1 MNRSSQSRRSER
13 SGSLFRAFSSYLR
26 SASASSVV
34 STVRSAGASVASSIL
49 PSDED
54 DRNREQVQWAGFDKL
69 ELGRGNIRHVLLL
82 AYTNGFQ
89 VWDIE
94 DADDVHEIVSKRD
107 APVAFLKIQP
117 RPITLD
123 TEDSKFKDVLPLL
136 LVVTSDATVTEGGYA
151 KSGGSLPQPGSSSFV
166 PTVVRFYSLRNH
178 TYVDEL
184 RFRSA
189 IYSVRCSPRII
200 AVALE
205 TQICCFD
212 AATLGNSFS
221 VLTYPIPQGAQG
233 PGCVNIGY
241 GPMDVGPRWL
251 AYAANHALVSNNG
264 RASPQSL
271 SLSTSPLNGNLV
283 AHYAKESSKQIAAGI
298 VTLGDMG
305 YKTLTKYCSELLTDG
320 GSSPGSGSPHWK
332 NNTNALV
339 GHAYEPEHAGM
350 VIVKDYVTKAVI
362 AQFRAHKSP
371 LSVLCFDPSGTL
383 LVTASVHGHNLNVFR
398 IMPSPLGNSSSSML
412 FNVHASHVHL
422 YKLHRGLTNAVI
434 QDISFS
440 DDSRSIAISSSR
452 GTSHLFA
459 ISPFGGVVG
468 RRTHEGALVNVSM
481 GSSLA
486 QGSTRYWW
494 SSSRLLKYDP
504 QFPPPPPITLC
515 DVHKIKNGNDG
526 WCSTISGAAAAAT
539 GRSNISSGAVAA
551 VFHNGGGQ
559 NFQSQL
565 GYSDIRNQLWVFCPS
580 GHVIRYA
587 LCPYAATDALHCS
600 NSPEIGASSCG
611 ASQAEDSSGFVEPLQ
626 KWDLGRKS
634 NWVERENNIDRLS
647 GRRVEKENTAAL
659 TGYGGG
665 EILAHSGDNEQL
677 EKEMIITE
685 EKRRWYLSNAEV
697 HMHQERPPIWTKP
710 EMYFHVI
717 LSETSEEERNVKG
730 GHDGEVEIEKF
741 PTRVIEARRKDL
753 VPVFDHLKKQVNL
766 ERNIVPDRF
775 PDTPNL
781 QINQLRHSTGNEM
794 LGINVECAKIDNSNS
809 GFSRG
814 SESCISDM
822 LVQTTDLQNL
832 NSHHAFEHHIQG
844 PASKES
850 EDIFGSSR
858 SLKLI
863 NHFSIGSLSSQLTKY
878 PTIESPHLTNY
889 PTIDTIESPHLTN
902 YPMNELPHVDIPR
915 GGRGDACKVQAL
927 EDFIVMDGDSK
938 ILSMHGYGFGK
949 QDSIKCDSGDSG
961 VTYEEHVS
969 GLVSQAAPNGS
980 QTLCSDDNS
989 DSFGSN
995 PWDGGAEGET
1005 ISPSSVLQSTSISKQ
1020 HLHEIHMLQGNLK
1033 FQLQDEYVTVKDARS
1048 ADSHNKDCIS
1058 TGGENGEDALEGAMF
1073 PLCEED

>member
-49 PSDED
+49 PSDDD
-54 DRNREQVQWAGFDKL
+54 DRHREQVQWAGFDKL
-69 ELGRGNIRHVLLL
+69 ELGRGIIRHVLLL

-123 TEDSKFKDVLPLL
+123 TEDNKFKDVFPLL
-136 LVVTSDATVTEGGYA
+136 LVVTSDAIVTEGGYS
-151 KSGGSLPQPGSSSFV
+151 KSGGSLPQSGGSSFV
-166 PTVVRFYSLRNH
+166 PTVVRFYSLRSH

-271 SLSTSPLNGNLV
+271 SLSSSPLNGNLV

-305 YKTLTKYCSELLTDG
+305 YKTLTKYCSELLTEG

-350 VIVKDYVTKAVI
+350 VIVKDYVSKAVI
-362 AQFRAHKSP
+362 AQFKAHKSP
-371 LSVLCFDPSGTL
+371 LSALCFDPSGTL

-398 IMPSPLGNSSSSML
+398 IMPSPLGNSSSSTI
-412 FNVHASHVHL
+412 FNVNASHVHL

-440 DDSRSIAISSSR
+440 DDSRCIAISSSR

-468 RRTHEGALVNVSM
+468 RRTHEGALMNVSM

-539 GRSNISSGAVAA
+539 GRSNISSGAVAT
-551 VFHNGGGQ
+551 VFHNGRGQ
-559 NFQSQL
+559 NLQSQL

-587 LCPYAATDALHCS
+587 LSPHAATDALRCS
-600 NSPEIGASSCG
+600 NSPEIGAGSCG

-626 KWDLGRKS
+626 KWDLCRKS
-634 NWVERENNIDRLS
+634 NWVEREHSIDRLN
-647 GRRVEKENTAAL
+647 GTRVEKENAAAL
-659 TGYGGG
+659 AGYGDG

-710 EMYFHVI
+710 EIYFHVI
-717 LSETSEEERNVKG
+717 MSEISEEECDVKG

-753 VPVFDHLKKQVNL
+753 VPVFDHLRKQVNL

-781 QINQLRHSTGNEM
+781 QINQLRHCTENEI
-794 LGINVECAKIDNSNS
+794 LGIDADCAKIDHSS
-809 GFSRG
+809 SG
-814 SESCISDM
+814 SESHISDL
-822 LVQTTDLQNL
+822 LVQTRDLQNL
-832 NSHHAFEHHIQG
+832 NSQRAFEHHIHG

-863 NHFSIGSLSSQLTKY
+863 NHFSNGSLSSQLTKY
-878 PTIESPHLTNY
+878 PTVESPHLTNYPMIESPHLTNY
-889 PTIDTIESPHLTN
+889 PIIES
-902 YPMNELPHVDIPR
+902 PHVDIPR
-915 GGRGDACKVQAL
+915 GGRGDSCKAQAL
-927 EDFIVMDGDSK
+927 GGFSVTDGDQK

-949 QDSIKCDSGDSG
+949 QDSIKCDSDESG
-961 VTYEEHVS
+961 VTYEERAS
-969 GLVSQAAPNGS
+969 GVVSQEATNGS

-1033 FQLQDEYVTVKDARS
+1033 FQLQDEYVTVKDAKTT
-1048 ADSHNKDCIS
+1048 DSHNKDCIS
-1058 TGGENGEDALEGAMF
+1058 TGGENVDDALEGALF
-1073 PLCEED
+1073 PLSEEE

>member
-1 MNRSSQSRRSER
+1 MSRSSQSRRSER

-49 PSDED
+49 PSDDD
-54 DRNREQVQWAGFDKL
+54 DRHREQVQWAGFDKF
-69 ELGRGNIRHVLLL
+69 ELGRGIIRHVLLL
-82 AYTNGFQ
+82 AYANGFQ

-117 RPITLD
+117 RPIALD
-123 TEDSKFKDVLPLL
+123 TEDYKFKDVLPLL

-151 KSGGSLPQPGSSSFV
+151 KIGGSLPQSGGSSFI
-166 PTVVRFYSLRNH
+166 PTVVRFYSLRSH

-189 IYSVRCSPRII
+189 IYAVRCSPRII
-200 AVALE
+200 AVSLE

-221 VLTYPIPQGAQG
+221 VLTYPIPQGVQG

-271 SLSTSPLNGNLV
+271 SLSSSPLNGNFV
-283 AHYAKESSKQIAAGI
+283 AHYAKESSKQLAAGI

-320 GSSPGSGSPHWK
+320 GTSPGSGSPLWK
-332 NNTNALV
+332 NNTNASV
-339 GHAYEPEHAGM
+339 GHAYDPEHAGT
-350 VIVKDYVTKAVI
+350 VIVKDYVSKAVI
-362 AQFRAHKSP
+362 AQFRAHKSNI
-371 LSVLCFDPSGTL
+371 SALCFDPSGTL
-383 LVTASVHGHNLNVFR
+383 LVTASVNGNNLNVFR
-398 IMPSPLGNSSSSML
+398 IMPSPLGNSSSSTI
-412 FNVHASHVHL
+412 FNVNASHVHL

-440 DDSRSIAISSSR
+440 DDSRWIAISSSR

-459 ISPFGGVVG
+459 ISPFGGAVG
-468 RRTHEGALVNVSM
+468 CHTHEGALMNSSM
-481 GSSLA
+481 GSSMA
-486 QGSTRYWW
+486 QGSARYWW
-494 SSSRLLKYDP
+494 SSSGLLKYDP
-504 QFPPPPPITLC
+504 QFPPPPPIILS
-515 DVHKIKNGNDG
+515 DIHKIKNGNDG

-539 GRSNISSGAVAA
+539 GRSNITSGAVAA
-551 VFHNGGGQ
+551 VFHNGGGRC
-559 NFQSQL
+559 FQSPL
-565 GYSDIRNQLWVFCPS
+565 GYSDIRNQLWVFCSS

-587 LCPYAATDALHCS
+587 LCPYAATDALHCR

-611 ASQAEDSSGFVEPLQ
+611 ASQAEDSSGIVEPLQ
-626 KWDLGRKS
+626 KWDLGRKL

-647 GRRVEKENTAAL
+647 VTGVEKEKTAAL

-665 EILAHSGDNEQL
+665 EILAHFGDNEQL
-677 EKEMIITE
+677 EKEIMITE
-685 EKRRWYLSNAEV
+685 EKHRWYLSNAEV

-710 EMYFHVI
+710 EIYFHAIMPENSV
-717 LSETSEEERNVKG
+717 EECNVKG
-730 GHDGEVEIEKF
+730 GQNGEVEIEKF
-741 PTRVIEARRKDL
+741 PVRVIEARRKDL
-753 VPVFDHLKKQVNL
+753 VPVFDHLKKQVNM
-766 ERNIVPDRF
+766 ERNVVTERF
-775 PDTPNL
+775 SGTPNF
-781 QINQLRHSTGNEM
+781 QINQLRHSTENEM
-794 LGINVECAKIDNSNS
+794 PGIDIECAKIDHSNS
-809 GFSRG
+809 GSSCGSASR
-814 SESCISDM
+814 ISDM
-822 LVQTTDLQNL
+822 DMQNL
-832 NSHHAFEHHIQG
+832 NAQHAFEHHILGQ
-844 PASKES
+844 ASTEN

-863 NHFSIGSLSSQLTKY
+863 NHLSNGSLSSQLTNY
-878 PTIESPHLTNY
+878 PAIESPHLTNY
-889 PTIDTIESPHLTN
+889 PTIESPHLAN
-902 YPMNELPHVDIPR
+902 YPTIESAHVDIPR
-915 GGRGDACKVQAL
+915 GGRGDACKVQTL
-927 EDFIVMDGDSK
+927 EDFVVMDGDSK
-938 ILSMHGYGFGK
+938 ILSKHGYGFGK
-949 QDSIKCDSGDSG
+949 QDPVKCDSGDSG
-961 VTYEEHVS
+961 MTYEEHVS
-969 GLVSQAAPNGS
+969 GLVTQEGPNGS

-995 PWDGGAEGET
+995 PWDGGVEGET

-1020 HLHEIHMLQGNLK
+1020 HLQDIHMLQGNLK
-1033 FQLQDEYVTVKDARS
+1033 FQLQDEYVTGKDVKS
-1048 ADSHNKDCIS
+1048 TDSNNKDCIS
-1058 TGGENGEDALEGAMF
+1058 TVGENGEDALEGAPF
-1073 PLCEED
+1073 PLCEEE